1 MQLADKVECCGGSAE
16 LLQILNCLGITAS
29 LETLKRHI
37 HNVSEIRKQTGIDG
51 LLVDKDKAFTIASAD
66 NIDFLS
72 SYAAVYSGCQHRSWH
87 ATSVQLVQP
96 RPQSCR
102 YQSQSIQLTGDRC
115 DIESPDEPTPSAVTD
130 VAMHTQSTA
139 AVMPTP
145 MTVTDLPMRTQTITE
160 GLVPT
165 CGDTAQKYQIRLHRK
180 RQERSSPCS
189 SPHKF
194 AKVFQL

>member
-16 LLQILNCLGITAS
+16 LLQILNRLGITAS

-37 HNVSEIRKQTGIDG
+37 RNVSEIRKQTGIDG
-51 LLVDKDKAFTIASAD
+51 LLVDKAFTIASAD

-102 YQSQSIQLTGDRC
+102 YQSHSMQVTCDRQ
-115 DIESPDEPTPSAVTD
+115 V
-130 VAMHTQSTA
+130 
-139 AVMPTP
+139 
-145 MTVTDLPMRTQTITE
+145 
-160 GLVPT
+160 
-165 CGDTAQKYQIRLHRK
+165 
-180 RQERSSPCS
+180 
-189 SPHKF
+189 
-194 AKVFQL
+194 